1 MDSARTGEWRFS
13 IKDHSFSPA
22 QTAHVVAHCE
32 GHSRSLWTF
41 GGARRGRVER
51 LVRDLQ
57 PPRPEPYEKQ
67 RSHSCSY
74 SLAHA
79 ALQLNLCG
87 TGHTHTPLSPR
98 PRTALI
104 SEDSCRARPS
114 SAILA
119 VWWPS
124 DGTRSGTRPSLALRD
139 HKPRRGGYNLY
150 RYSCTGRIYTL
161 HLIKNL
167 KRIVLCSVR
176 SY

>member
-1 MDSARTGEWRFS
+1 MDGSATLVACSAWIGEHGFLTNS
-13 IKDHSFSPA
+13 SSLAEMA
-22 QTAHVVAHCE
+22 QTVARCD
-32 GHSRSLWTF
+32 GHSCSPPWTTA
-41 GGARRGRVER
+41 GSRRGRVER
-51 LVRDLQ
+51 PVRDSQ
-57 PPRPEPYEKQ
+57 PPCPGPYEDR

-150 RYSCTGRIYTL
+150 RYSCTGRIYSTVF
-161 HLIKNL
+161 IY
-167 KRIVLCSVR
+167 S
-176 SY
+176 